1 MSKLSLYCVI
11 RAPFANAQEPCFF
24 ANAQKYDCVFDE
36 KRSTINET
44 RYATITDYRIEGYK
58 LVI

>member
-11 RAPFANAQEPCFF
+11 RAPFANAQ
-24 ANAQKYDCVFDE
+24 KYDCVFDK
-36 KRSTINET
+36 KRSMINET